1 MHRSTTQKTVA
12 LSSCKAELD
21 AAILCVQDMIYG
33 KNLLE
38 SVGLKVQLPMVLET
52 DNKGALDLI
61 KRFSVGEHTCHMDI
75 KQCFL
80 S

>member
-1 MHRSTTQKTVA
+1 MHRSMTQKTVP
-12 LSSCKAELD
+12 LSSYKAELD

-38 SVGLKVQLPMVLET
+38 SVGLKVQLPMVLEM

-61 KRFSVGEHTCHMDI
+61 KRFSVGERTRHMDI